1 MKAGSVVDCPP
12 NKESI
17 KRAIE
22 GVYETCFQ
30 AKLKTVENPYGDGG
44 ASESIVKFI
53 EQTDLTGI
61 LKKRFYDLPSDWVLS
76 E

>member
-12 NKESI
+12 DKEAI
-17 KRAIE
+17 KRTIE

-30 AKLKTVENPYGDGG
+30 EKIKTVENPYGDGG
-44 ASESIVKFI
+44 ASEYIVKVI

-61 LKKRFYDLPSDWVLS
+61 LKKRFYDLPSD
-76 E
+76 